1 MYIYIKIWL
10 KPIEKIKWNTRK
22 YLTNQMQ
29 KIKYSHINITLN
41 INVLTTLMVENW
53 TMGEIIHPIENSRWE
68 KSGKGTESKRL
79 MR

>member
-1 MYIYIKIWL
+1 
-10 KPIEKIKWNTRK
+10 
-22 YLTNQMQ
+22 MQ

-53 TMGEIIHPIENSRWE
+53 TIGEIIHPTENSRWE
-68 KSGKGTESKRL
+68 KSGKGPESKRL